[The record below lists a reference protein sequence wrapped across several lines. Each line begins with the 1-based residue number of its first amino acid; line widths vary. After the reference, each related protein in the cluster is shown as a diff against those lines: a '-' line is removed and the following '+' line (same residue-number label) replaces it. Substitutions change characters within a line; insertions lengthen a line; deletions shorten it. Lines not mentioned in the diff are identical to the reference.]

1 MMYAMSIITHP
12 SGDIHIFHRIISE
25 WIMEIHA
32 DIRSDG
38 YIVDNPS
45 SLCGKKVREL
55 RDHCMTKSAEI
66 STIRIQTRRYRIQC
80 SNILCRSLYFL
91 LENLLPFLLSI
102 GSFTA
107 IYWILTTT
115 HGSHYENSTYVDQ
128 AGYTMGFVLRS
139 IISFGSRVIDG
150 TMGTDMF
157 FTKLNACVIAS
168 AVAVLLYIG
177 TVPCTAII
185 THARTSSAKHREMR
199 ILQEEFYIEYTR
211 LIEQALYK
219 HVIINL
225 LEVFENM
232 LYITS
237 DSASESAKQSAMQIA
252 NTYYPNYELFYMYIL
267 NQLETHIREMD
278 IIDLIRSTN
287 VSSQFI
293 HMLFQLIRHSEDKY
307 ARDLM
312 IFNQALIDTPRNGKG
327 AIIKSIQGFGGIVGI
342 L

>member
-1 MMYAMSIITHP
+1 MMYAMSIITRS

-25 WIMEIHA
+25 WIMEIHK

-38 YIVDNPS
+38 YIIDTPS

-80 SNILCRSLYFL
+80 GNILCRSLYFIV
-91 LENLLPFLLSI
+91 ENLLPFILSI
-102 GSFTA
+102 GSFSA
-107 IYWILTTT
+107 IYWFLTKTEKT
-115 HGSHYENSTYVDQ
+115 QYQDSTYLEQ
-128 AGYTMGFVLRS
+128 AGYSMGFILRS
-139 IISFGSRVIDG
+139 VVIFGSSVIDG

-157 FTKLNACVIAS
+157 FTKINAFIIAS

-185 THARTSSAKHREMR
+185 AHARTSSVKRKEMC
-199 ILQEEFYIEYTR
+199 ILQEEFYLEYTR

-219 HVIINL
+219 HIIINL
-225 LEVFENM
+225 LDVFENI

-237 DSASESAKQSAMQIA
+237 ESASESAKQSAIQIA

-267 NQLETHIREMD
+267 NQLETHVREMD
-278 IIDLIRSTN
+278 IIALIRSAN

-293 HMLFQLIRHSEDKY
+293 HILFQLIRHSEDKY
-307 ARDLM
+307 AHDLM
-312 IFNQALIDTPRNGKG
+312 IFNQALIDTPNNGKS
-327 AIIKSIQGFGGIVGI
+327 AIIKRIRGLGI